1 MSLRL
6 PALLVILLA
15 IAGPLRAES
24 LVVALSSERIA
35 IASNFT
41 GADLALF
48 GSIERDAATISRSG
62 SYDVVITV
70 RGPRGSVVVRE
81 KQAWG
86 PLWLNQDQRKYIA
99 IPAFIAVLSNRSLEL
114 IASPELREKLH
125 IGVATLVPPQGEK
138 GRAFDAEEPDF
149 RAALIR
155 LRRSQKLFGDNDKAV
170 SFFGNNLFRTNITIP
185 GTVPLGN
192 YAVDVA
198 LFSDGARLT
207 TGAAAFTVVKSGV
220 EQSFTAAS
228 RDQALGYGLATSMIA
243 VLVGWLASVVFR
255 RD

>member
-1 MSLRL
+1 MKLRL
-6 PALLVILLA
+6 PALLALLA
-15 IAGPLRAES
+15 STGPVLGETLA
-24 LVVALSSERIA
+24 VALSSERIA

-41 GADLALF
+41 GAELALF

-62 SYDVVITV
+62 SYDVVVTV

-81 KQAWG
+81 KQPWG
-86 PLWLNQDQRKYIA
+86 PLWLNLDQRKYIA

-125 IGVATLVPPQGEK
+125 IGVATLVPSQADK
-138 GRAFDAEEPDF
+138 SRAIDNAEPDF

-170 SFFGNNLFRTNITIP
+170 SFFGNNLFRSNIIIP

-198 LFSDGARLT
+198 LFSDGVRLT
-207 TGAAAFTVVKSGV
+207 TGAVAFTVVKSGV

-228 RDQALGYGLATSMIA
+228 RDQALAYGLATSVIA
-243 VLVGWLASVVFR
+243 MLVGWLASVMFR